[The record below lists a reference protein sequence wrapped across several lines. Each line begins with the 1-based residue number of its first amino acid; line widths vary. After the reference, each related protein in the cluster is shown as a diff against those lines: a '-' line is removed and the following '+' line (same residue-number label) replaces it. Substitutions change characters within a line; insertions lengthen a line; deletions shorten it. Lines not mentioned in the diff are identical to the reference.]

1 MSIID
6 VDALLSEVPSEAL
19 RDETFVVDRAWIQG
33 EIEKDKPN
41 WREIQNCALK
51 LLTRTHD
58 LELAVFLT
66 RAVLHNHKEEGL
78 LGLRDGLQLLY
89 GLIERYWET
98 VEPRPE
104 DRNDPYERINVLMPL
119 AQWKETII
127 PLMNATL
134 CSSPSTGSF
143 GLRHVRIAQ
152 GNRVGIPRTPEEES
166 NPPRYE
172 TLAAAFTDCNI
183 EKLQASKA
191 SVVAI
196 LAGLQGVETQLAE
209 KICAKPQALDLSE
222 LRKVVEEMDAL
233 LAQALER
240 RAPAA
245 PAAPAAPGVPNQA
258 DSSQTAQPVGLIN
271 SRKDVIRALEH
282 ICTYYVLNEPAS
294 PVPLLLKRALRL
306 VEKNFFEIMQDLAPD
321 SVAQIKL
328 ISGIREEE
336 V

>member
-1 MSIID
+1 
-6 VDALLSEVPSEAL
+6 
-19 RDETFVVDRAWIQG
+19 
-33 EIEKDKPN
+33 
-41 WREIQNCALK
+41 
-51 LLTRTHD
+51 
-58 LELAVFLT
+58 
-66 RAVLHNHKEEGL
+66 
-78 LGLRDGLQLLY
+78 
-89 GLIERYWET
+89 
-98 VEPRPE
+98 
-104 DRNDPYERINVLMPL
+104 
-119 AQWKETII
+119 
-127 PLMNATL
+127 MNATL

-209 KICAKPQALDLSE
+209 KIGAKPQALDLSE

-245 PAAPAAPGVPNQA
+245 PVVPNQA

-271 SRKDVIRALEH
+271 SRKDVIRVLEH

>member
-1 MSIID
+1 MRIID

-19 RDETFVVDRAWIQG
+19 CDETFVVDRKRISI
-33 EIEKDKPN
+33 EVEKDKPN
-41 WREIQNCALK
+41 WREIQNCALR

-134 CSSPSTGSF
+134 CSSPSTGAF

-152 GNRVGIPRTPEEES
+152 GNIVGIPRTPEEES

-172 TLAAAFTDCNI
+172 TLAAAFMDCNI
-183 EKLQASKA
+183 ERLQASKA

-209 KICAKPQALDLSE
+209 KIGAKPQALDLSE
-222 LRKVVEEMDAL
+222 LRKVVEEMDEL
-233 LAQALER
+233 LAQELER

-245 PAAPAAPGVPNQA
+245 PVVPAVPDQA

-282 ICTYYVLNEPAS
+282 ICAYYSLNEPAS

-328 ISGIREEE
+328 ISGIQEEE